1 MYLYNMEW
9 LYDLFFEQT
18 ALQAVIILSL
28 IISTGLGLGKLHI
41 CGISLGVTFVFFMG
55 ILAGHLGFA
64 IDPQMLTYAESFGLV
79 LFVYAL
85 GLQVGPGFFSSLQQG
100 GYKLNMLGLGV
111 ILLGT
116 IMAVALTAITPIS
129 MPDMVGILCG
139 ATTNTPAL
147 GAAQQTLK
155 QLGESTSGAALSC
168 AVTYPLGV
176 VGVILTIIVVKK
188 LFVRPADMEQHEHED
203 PNHTYIATFQVHN
216 PAIYNKSIQDLVH
229 ISTIKFVI
237 SRLWRNGQVSIPTS
251 EKILKEH
258 DRLLVITTEKDVQAL
273 TILFGEQEK
282 KDWNKE
288 DIDWNAIDSELI
300 SKHIVISRPEINGKK
315 LGSLRLR
322 NTYGINISRV
332 LRSGVQLL
340 ATPELVLQ
348 LGDRLTVVG
357 EAAAIKNVEK
367 VLGNTVKTLKAP
379 NLASIFIGIVL
390 GLIVGSIPIAIPGIS
405 SPVKLGLAGGPI
417 IAGIVIGSY
426 GPRLHLVTYTTR
438 SASLML
444 RGIGLSLYLA
454 CLGLDSGAHFFDTVM
469 RPEGALWIGI
479 GFLITF
485 IPVVIMALVALRLC
499 KMDFGNTC
507 GMLCGSMANP
517 MALNYANDIIPNDN
531 PAISYA
537 TVYPLGMFIRVI
549 IAQLILMIFL

>member
-1 MYLYNMEW
+1 
-9 LYDLFFEQT
+9 
-18 ALQAVIILSL
+18 
-28 IISTGLGLGKLHI
+28 
-41 CGISLGVTFVFFMG
+41 
-55 ILAGHLGFA
+55 
-64 IDPQMLTYAESFGLV
+64 
-79 LFVYAL
+79 
-85 GLQVGPGFFSSLQQG
+85 
-100 GYKLNMLGLGV
+100 MLGLGV

-176 VGVILTIIVVKK
+176 VGVILAIIVVKK

-367 VLGNTVKTLKAP
+367 VLGNTVKP
-379 NLASIFIGIVL
+379 
-390 GLIVGSIPIAIPGIS
+390 
-405 SPVKLGLAGGPI
+405 
-417 IAGIVIGSY
+417 
-426 GPRLHLVTYTTR
+426 
-438 SASLML
+438 
-444 RGIGLSLYLA
+444 
-454 CLGLDSGAHFFDTVM
+454 
-469 RPEGALWIGI
+469 
-479 GFLITF
+479 
-485 IPVVIMALVALRLC
+485 
-499 KMDFGNTC
+499 
-507 GMLCGSMANP
+507 
-517 MALNYANDIIPNDN
+517 
-531 PAISYA
+531 
-537 TVYPLGMFIRVI
+537 
-549 IAQLILMIFL
+549 

>member
-176 VGVILTIIVVKK
+176 VGVILAIIVVKK

-367 VLGNTVKTLKAP
+367 VLGNTVKTLKDP

-444 RGIGLSLYLA
+444 RGIGLSLYLT

-469 RPEGALWIGI
+469 RPEGTLWIGI